1 MVIRFL
7 LPKFIRSFVGFSLV
21 VIVIGCGKKTETTQT
36 TSLERQTGPVITD
49 LEQYLEKQEL
59 TCETGE
65 VCPNYIAKLAVVSGN
80 RVKFCTGF
88 LVGPETLATSSSCL
102 TSLLRLNNQDCSK
115 DVHIYFPSSFN
126 RKSERVGC
134 KKVLEASQI
143 EVKEDVV
150 LWRDDVS
157 FLELDQ
163 TMRFRRQLSFLREGM
178 SNHKNFIVWGVEQID
193 DFNAF
198 IRRQSCEAVHN
209 SWVNPLVTKDTSPGM
224 LMSDCIFKNG
234 YTGGPIMDSRGK
246 VRGSISQPMS
256 SKIRDYL
263 QSTGLL
269 LRPLKEMLHATNFSC
284 AKTHLDSEVA
294 DERECT
300 KDLNYSVLDKI
311 RNDMLA
317 PDLLF
322 NEFKTKFEQKISDA
336 SKYFNFGVKL
346 LVNGEMRKLQI
357 FPKCFKN
364 INNWIFELNTTRSAY
379 SYEMKVPNTIFQRS
393 MDPYGRI
400 RSSEAT
406 DGEKGYFIQFSP
418 KSLRAGNSST
428 VFMWNSEFNQTYPS
442 VTDACK

>member
-1 MVIRFL
+1 MVIRFF
-7 LPKFIRSFVGFSLV
+7 LPKFIRWLVGFSLV
-21 VIVIGCGKKTETTQT
+21 VIIIGCGKKAATTQT

-59 TCETGE
+59 TCESGE
-65 VCPNYIAKLAVVSGN
+65 VCPNYIAKLAVVNGN
-80 RVKFCTGF
+80 KVKFCTGF

-102 TSLLRLNNQDCSK
+102 TNLLRLNNQDCSK
-115 DVHIYFPSSFN
+115 DVHIYFPTSFN

-143 EVKEDVV
+143 ETKEDVV

-157 FLELDQ
+157 FLELDRP
-163 TMRFRRQLSFLREGM
+163 MRFRRQLSFSRDGM
-178 SNHKNFIVWGVEQID
+178 ANHKSYISWGIEQID

-209 SWVNPLVTKDTSPGM
+209 SWVNPLVTRDTSPGM
-224 LMSDCIFKNG
+224 LLSDCYFKNG
-234 YTGGPIMDSRGK
+234 FTGGPVMDTRGK
-246 VRGSISQPMS
+246 VRASISQPMS
-256 SKIRDYL
+256 SKIREYL

-269 LRPLKEMLHATNFSC
+269 LKPLKEMVHATNFAC
-284 AKTHLDSEVA
+284 AKTHIDSEVA

-300 KDLNYSVLDKI
+300 KDLNYSILDKL
-311 RNDMLA
+311 RNDMMA
-317 PDLLF
+317 PDNLF
-322 NEFKTKFEQKISDA
+322 NEFRVKFEQKVSE
-336 SKYFNFGVKL
+336 SSRYFNFGAKL
-346 LVNGEMRKLQI
+346 VIEGELRKLQI

-364 INNWIFELNTTRSAY
+364 VSNWLLELNTTRGAY
-379 SYEMKVPNTIFQRS
+379 SFEMKVPNTVFQRS

-418 KSLRAGNSST
+418 KALKASKAST
-428 VFMWNSEFNQTYPS
+428 VFMWNGEFNQSYPAVS
-442 VTDACK
+442 ESCR